1 MTAQEIMLY
10 AVVGYCI
17 GDLIYKV
24 IRIIEEVKRH
34 ERADIII
41 RQP

>member
-1 MTAQEIMLY
+1 MTTAQEIMLY

-24 IRIIEEVKRH
+24 IRIIRELTE
-34 ERADIII
+34 
-41 RQP
+41 